1 MAQYNVKATITL
13 DVNFL
18 IETEKGIKNTD
29 MTALT
34 REVIEQVGISNM
46 DKVLQGYRENHM
58 IVKVNDYTR
67 LASPEDDIENDLMEF
82 DIFD

>member
-34 REVIEQVGISNM
+34 REAIEQVGISNM
-46 DKVLQGYRENHM
+46 DKMLQGYRENNM
-58 IVKVNDYTR
+58 IVKFRVT
-67 LASPEDDIENDLMEF
+67 LFISV
-82 DIFD
+82 